1 MTLTANPA
9 GVAFTGA
16 TVLTA
21 TVTGADGVPPT
32 GPVSFS
38 AGTSWLGATTLSR
51 SGAGAVATFT
61 LDGVQLAVGSN
72 TITASY
78 GGDAAYFGEVASAS
92 VVETTPFAGS
102 YPSIGGVSNGA
113 SYTQAI
119 APGGILSIFGTQLA
133 PATASA
139 QGVPL
144 PTMLAGTTVTLNGVS
159 ASLYFASPGQ
169 LNIQIPYEVSDGP
182 LLAVDNNGET
192 DYYIVTLAAEAPA
205 IFTTNSQGAGQG
217 AVLDNATYRLVDAS
231 HPATPGSTYI
241 QIYCTGL
248 GPVADRPADGAASP
262 SSPLAK
268 TSVPVQV
275 TIGGVQEN
283 AIFSGLA
290 PGFVGLYQVNALVPA
305 GVTAGS
311 AVPVVISMGGI
322 ASNSV
327 TIAVGP

>member
-1 MTLTANPA
+1 
-9 GVAFTGA
+9 
-16 TVLTA
+16 
-21 TVTGADGVPPT
+21 
-32 GPVSFS
+32 
-38 AGTSWLGATTLSR
+38 
-51 SGAGAVATFT
+51 
-61 LDGVQLAVGSN
+61 
-72 TITASY
+72 
-78 GGDAAYFGEVASAS
+78 
-92 VVETTPFAGS
+92 
-102 YPSIGGVSNGA
+102 VSNGA